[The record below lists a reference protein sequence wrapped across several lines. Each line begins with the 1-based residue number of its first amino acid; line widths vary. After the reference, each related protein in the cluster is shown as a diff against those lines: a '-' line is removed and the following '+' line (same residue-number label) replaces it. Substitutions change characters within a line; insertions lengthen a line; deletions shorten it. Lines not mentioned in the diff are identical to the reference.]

1 MMVSSCLVSSLD
13 IVRMENIIQPLLGNQ
28 TCDNCDS
35 DTGDSLASYREH
47 SVQYLTYLWILSI
60 ISLSTFIKVHYLY
73 KVSIRAVNGTSRSFT
88 ATCRFSVVFN
98 RYLTVRALVCAF
110 NKEKALVRASSVII
124 KSSRILV

>member
-35 DTGDSLASYREH
+35 DTGDSLAIYREH

-88 ATCRFSVVFN
+88 AT
-98 RYLTVRALVCAF
+98 L
-110 NKEKALVRASSVII
+110 
-124 KSSRILV
+124 